1 MYFYFGGDNL
11 LISGLFALVS
21 VSFVLVG
28 FGAFLIC
35 VKILLVLRYI
45 KDYIKR
51 RGDK

>member
-11 LISGLFALVS
+11 LISGLFALAS
-21 VSFVLVG
+21 VLVLFVG
-28 FGAFLIC
+28 LGAFLIS